1 MSPGLSVATALL
13 VSVQSCSC
21 VRLFVIPWTAACQT
35 SLSLTISQ
43 NLLKLMSIESVMS
56 SKPSH
61 LLSSVFPSSRV
72 FTNESALHSRW
83 PEYWRFSFS
92 ISSSNEYLGLTS
104 FRIDWF
110 DLLAVQGTLKSLLQ
124 HHSSKVSILWYLAF
138 SVALGKS
145 LASAAGCLAGL
156 LSPLGPAKWSWSHQP
171 WSQACEKEAG
181 MLVCLAASVASGSLR
196 HYGL

>member
-138 SVALGKS
+138 SVGTRQIPCISCRMFSRSFKPS
-145 LASAAGCLAGL
+145 
-156 LSPLGPAKWSWSHQP
+156 GPS
-171 WSQACEKEAG
+171 
-181 MLVCLAASVASGSLR
+181 
-196 HYGL
+196 